1 MGREVLVDCLP
12 WLGLLAAGLVSLRLL
27 SRLSGSRPRLGR
39 LLDLHRDE
47 DGSAQ
52 SLSFVLT
59 LPFFVMIILFIVQ
72 VSQLMIG
79 TIVVHYAAFAA
90 ARSAIVWVP
99 AGTGSEPE
107 NCFAAYAVD
116 PEAPDQVVPILDPDD
131 PDYGPTPGGMTY
143 VVVPGSPK
151 FLKVASAAVM
161 ACMPVCPSR
170 DLGLQLSGYGPAAAD
185 ILKTAYGSIDPTSS
199 ANAKISQRLDN
210 KLAYAMAN
218 TWIEIRF
225 FHSNRE
231 PPLLP
236 YYLPNDPEQ
245 FRYLQEL
252 GWQDPVTV
260 TVRHNLALLPG
271 PGRLLAK
278 PVVKPDGSPDTVSE
292 SIEKVGNVYVYPLEA
307 KATLGIEGEKSVIPY
322 GYEIY

>member
-12 WLGLLAAGLVSLRLL
+12 WLGLLLVSLVSLRLL
-27 SRLSGSRPRLGR
+27 ARLGGSRPRLGR
-39 LLDLHRDE
+39 VIELHRDE
-47 DGSAQ
+47 GGAAQ

-90 ARSAIVWVP
+90 ARSAIVWAP
-99 AGTGSEPE
+99 AGVGSEPE

-116 PEAPDQVVPILDPDD
+116 LEASDQVIPILDPDD
-131 PDYGPTPGGMTY
+131 PDYGPTGGGVTY

-151 FLKVASAAVM
+151 FLKIASAAVM
-161 ACMPVCPSR
+161 ACMPISPSR
-170 DLGLQLSGYGPAAAD
+170 DVGLQLSGYGPAAAD
-185 ILKTAYGSIDPTSS
+185 ILKSLYGSIDAESS
-199 ANAKISQRLDN
+199 ANGKIPQRLDN

-225 FHSNRE
+225 FHSNHE
-231 PPLLP
+231 PPLVP
-236 YYLPNDPEQ
+236 YFRPNDLDQ

-252 GWQDPVTV
+252 GWQDPITV
-260 TVRHNLALLPG
+260 TVHHNLALLPG

-278 PVVKPDGSPDTVSE
+278 PVPKPDGSPDTVGQ
-292 SIEKVGNVYVYPLEA
+292 SIDKVDNVYVYPLEA
-307 KATLGIEGEKSVIPY
+307 SATLGIEGEKSVIPY
-322 GYEIY
+322 GYYVY